1 MEMTVNR
8 NYLVLDKLTAA
19 DFKWRQFGGKNGER
33 YVQIE
38 LPEEYAKDLRNL
50 GWRVKK
56 RGKSADLGGYMN
68 SDNMDA
74 NLEDAHYF
82 MSIKINYDSGV
93 HIPDIWRIVE
103 GYEDIM
109 VLMVPSNQTSSK
121 ERDLATLDKDYIKSA
136 KLRISHSKPNAK
148 DGMMTPYLWDAKIT
162 VSLSAMED
170 DFDDEEF
177 EGRTQFVTDGPLP
190 WEK

>member
-8 NYLVLDKLTAA
+8 NYLKLDKLTSA

-82 MSIKINYDSGV
+82 MSIKINYESDV
-93 HIPDIWRIVE
+93 HVPDIWRIVE

-109 VLMVPSNQTSSK
+109 VLMVPGNQTSSK

-136 KLRISHSKPNAK
+136 KLKISHSKPNAK